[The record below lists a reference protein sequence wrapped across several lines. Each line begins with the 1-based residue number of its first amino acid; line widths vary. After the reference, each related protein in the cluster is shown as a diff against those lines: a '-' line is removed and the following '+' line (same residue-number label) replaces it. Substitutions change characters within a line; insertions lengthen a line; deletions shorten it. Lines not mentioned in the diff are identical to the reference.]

1 MSDELEPIN
10 ESSSESIEDKVDALA
25 SKSGTG
31 ANIPSAFAM
40 GEVSLAE
47 IVEAALMAAG
57 EPLSIEQICA
67 LFDPNERPQ
76 NRDVRQCLQA
86 MAATREGTAL
96 ELKEVASGWR
106 FQVRET
112 YAPWVKRLFTEKP
125 QRYSRALLET
135 LAIIAYRQP
144 VTRGEIEE
152 IRGVAVS
159 TNIMRTL
166 QERDWIRVLGHKELP
181 GRPAM
186 YGTNKGFLDY
196 FNLKSLDELPSLA
209 ELKELD
215 KINIDLDLSN
225 PDHHADPE
233 EAGAENAELADADA
247 ELEMAGDEQE
257 SAVQLPLAGEG
268 EDDAALADDAT
279 VTDEDAGD
287 DDAAND
293 DLIVTDSSDRI
304 H

>member
-1 MSDELEPIN
+1 MSDEVEAVEEN
-10 ESSSESIEDKVDALA
+10 TEVAA
-25 SKSGTG
+25 SATAS
-31 ANIPSAFAM
+31 NIPSAFAT
-40 GEVSLAE
+40 GEVSLAD

-67 LFDPNERPQ
+67 LFDSNERPQ
-76 NRDVRQCLQA
+76 TRDVRQCLQA

-106 FQVRET
+106 FQVREA

-225 PDHHADPE
+225 PDHHAEEPSQDAAQAAE
-233 EAGAENAELADADA
+233 EAIDDAVQDA
-247 ELEMAGDEQE
+247 T
-257 SAVQLPLAGEG
+257 VQLPLGDESPDGE
-268 EDDAALADDAT
+268 EAVDQAVESEAPVDDVVADDQ
-279 VTDEDAGD
+279 D
-287 DDAAND
+287 DG
-293 DLIVTDSSDRI
+293 LIVTDGSDSI

>member
-1 MSDELEPIN
+1 MSEEIDVAEE
-10 ESSSESIEDKVDALA
+10 VVATAAA
-25 SKSGTG
+25 S
-31 ANIPSAFAM
+31 NFPSAFAT
-40 GEVSLAE
+40 GEVTLAE

-57 EPLSIEQICA
+57 EPLSIEQLCA
-67 LFDPNERPQ
+67 LFDANERPQ
-76 NRDVRQCLQA
+76 TRDVRQCLQA
-86 MAATREGTAL
+86 MATTREGTAL

-106 FQVRET
+106 FQVREA
-112 YAPWVKRLFTEKP
+112 YAPWVKRLFSEKP

-209 ELKELD
+209 ELKEFD
-215 KINIDLDLSN
+215 KINVDLDLSN
-225 PDHHADPE
+225 PDHHAEPGE
-233 EAGAENAELADADA
+233 EPVADVEL
-247 ELEMAGDEQE
+247 GDED
-257 SAVQLPLAGEG
+257 ATVQLPLGGQADDQSDDDVAGDEIVAADKLLDSAESVAEEA
-268 EDDAALADDAT
+268 EDDA
-279 VTDEDAGD
+279 
-287 DDAAND
+287 
-293 DLIVTDSSDRI
+293 LIVTDGSDSI

>member
-25 SKSGTG
+25 SKSDAGT
-31 ANIPSAFAM
+31 NIPSAFAM

-67 LFDPNERPQ
+67 LFDANERPQ

-106 FQVRET
+106 FQVREI

-166 QERDWIRVLGHKELP
+166 QERDWVRVLGHKELP

-225 PDHHADPE
+225 PDHHADPDE
-233 EAGAENAELADADA
+233 SEVPADVADDSTDG
-247 ELEMAGDEQE
+247 EV
-257 SAVQLPLAGEG
+257 AVQLPLADTEA
-268 EDDAALADDAT
+268 EAVDAAVADVDEVNPDDMGDVAEQ
-279 VTDEDAGD
+279 DEDG
-287 DDAAND
+287 NN
-293 DLIVTDSSDRI
+293 LIVTDGSDRI

>member
-1 MSDELEPIN
+1 MSEEIDVVEKNVET
-10 ESSSESIEDKVDALA
+10 AA
-25 SKSGTG
+25 A
-31 ANIPSAFAM
+31 ANLPTAFAT
-40 GEVSLAE
+40 GEVTLAE
-47 IVEAALMAAG
+47 IIEAALMAAG
-57 EPLSIEQICA
+57 EPLSIEQLCA
-67 LFDPNERPQ
+67 LFDANERPQ
-76 NRDVRQCLQA
+76 VRDVRQCLQA
-86 MAATREGTAL
+86 MATTRYGTAL

-106 FQVRET
+106 FQVREA
-112 YAPWVKRLFTEKP
+112 YAPWVKRLFSEKP

-209 ELKELD
+209 ELKEFD

-225 PDHHADPE
+225 PDHHAEPGLDPE
-233 EAGAENAELADADA
+233 TESELEDEIPTAQLPLGDEADADA
-247 ELEMAGDEQE
+247 ANDDIVDVDQTLGSTESVADETE
-257 SAVQLPLAGEG
+257 S
-268 EDDAALADDAT
+268 
-279 VTDEDAGD
+279 
-287 DDAAND
+287 D
-293 DLIVTDSSDRI
+293 DLIVTDSSDSI

>member
-1 MSDELEPIN
+1 MSEETEVVEEIAAPAATSNFPSAYATGD
-10 ESSSESIEDKVDALA
+10 VALA
-25 SKSGTG
+25 D
-31 ANIPSAFAM
+31 
-40 GEVSLAE
+40 

-57 EPLSIEQICA
+57 EPLSIEQLCA
-67 LFDPNERPQ
+67 LFDVNERPQ
-76 NRDVRQCLQA
+76 TRDVRQCLQA
-86 MAATREGTAL
+86 MVTTREGTAL

-106 FQVRET
+106 FQVREA
-112 YAPWVKRLFTEKP
+112 YAPWVKRLFSEKP

-209 ELKELD
+209 ELKEFD

-225 PDHHADPE
+225 PDHHVEPAVEPE
-233 EAGAENAELADADA
+233 LTAELDA
-247 ELEMAGDEQE
+247 EDIIPK
-257 SAVQLPLAGEG
+257 LPIAGE
-268 EDDAALADDAT
+268 ADDVEADL
-279 VTDEDAGD
+279 VVDDSADLVVSEPASGAADVEDSELE
-287 DDAAND
+287 D
-293 DLIVTDSSDRI
+293 DLIVTDSSDSI

>member
-1 MSDELEPIN
+1 MSDELEQSN
-10 ESSSESIEDKVDALA
+10 ESVEQKVNALA
-25 SKSGTG
+25 EKS
-31 ANIPSAFAM
+31 ASSSNIPSAFAT

-47 IVEAALMAAG
+47 IIEAALMAAG

-106 FQVRET
+106 FQVREA

-225 PDHHADPE
+225 PDHHADPDE
-233 EAGAENAELADADA
+233 SEVPADVADDSTDG
-247 ELEMAGDEQE
+247 EVT
-257 SAVQLPLAGEG
+257 VQLPLADTEA
-268 EDDAALADDAT
+268 EAVDAAVADVDEVNPDDMGDVAEQ
-279 VTDEDAGD
+279 DEDG
-287 DDAAND
+287 NN
-293 DLIVTDSSDRI
+293 LIVTDGSDRI

>member
-1 MSDELEPIN
+1 MSDELEQSN
-10 ESSSESIEDKVDALA
+10 ESVEQKVNALA
-25 SKSGTG
+25 EKS
-31 ANIPSAFAM
+31 ASSSNVPSAFAT

-47 IVEAALMAAG
+47 IIEAALMAAG

-106 FQVRET
+106 FQVREA

-225 PDHHADPE
+225 PDHHADPDE
-233 EAGAENAELADADA
+233 SEVPADVADDSTDG
-247 ELEMAGDEQE
+247 EVT
-257 SAVQLPLAGEG
+257 VQLPLADTEA
-268 EDDAALADDAT
+268 EAVDAAVADVDEVNPDDMGDVAEQ
-279 VTDEDAGD
+279 DEDG
-287 DDAAND
+287 NN
-293 DLIVTDSSDRI
+293 LIVTDGSDRI

>member
-1 MSDELEPIN
+1 MSDELEQSN
-10 ESSSESIEDKVDALA
+10 ESVEQKVDALA
-25 SKSGTG
+25 EKS
-31 ANIPSAFAM
+31 ASSSNIPSAFAT

-47 IVEAALMAAG
+47 IIEAALMAAG

-106 FQVRET
+106 FQVREA

-225 PDHHADPE
+225 PDHHADPDESEVPADVADDSTDE
-233 EAGAENAELADADA
+233 EVT
-247 ELEMAGDEQE
+247 
-257 SAVQLPLAGEG
+257 VQLPLADTEA
-268 EDDAALADDAT
+268 EAVDAAVADVDGVNPDDMGDVAEQ
-279 VTDEDAGD
+279 DEDG
-287 DDAAND
+287 NN
-293 DLIVTDSSDRI
+293 LIVTDGSNRI